1 VTRARMTSFPSQQ
14 GQNST
19 NSRLLSQVPGLI
31 ESFAMCQDISSAPKR
46 PYTRRRRH
54 RKYVDP
60 LIFGLLNSVVCR
72 PAQRVSC
79 YLLRREVCG
88 VKLRRTDLVMI
99 GTGLFLNVAAGAF
112 QPALLRLAVGRHRK
126 FSLLLFNLFRTSYG
140 EANQTKSTILG
151 LNVGRVIR
159 TNRPRNQ
166 SLGSR
171 NYCIVLFIISA
182 FLAILTMR
190 SIFSVQTTKI
200 F

>member
-72 PAQRVSC
+72 PAQRVS
-79 YLLRREVCG
+79 LLFVEEGR
-88 VKLRRTDLVMI
+88 LRSK
-99 GTGLFLNVAAGAF
+99 VAPYRFGND
-112 QPALLRLAVGRHRK
+112 RHRA
-126 FSLLLFNLFRTSYG
+126 FLERG
-140 EANQTKSTILG
+140 CG
-151 LNVGRVIR
+151 G
-159 TNRPRNQ
+159 
-166 SLGSR
+166 
-171 NYCIVLFIISA
+171 ISA
-182 FLAILTMR
+182 CIAPACRGTPPEILL
-190 SIFSVQTTKI
+190 IAF
-200 F
+200 